1 MTIPRVTAFVAS
13 IAIVISIDTRTL
25 RYMLKNNV
33 IVSCHRT
40 ISYDVLCVG
49 LKPLTSRTSSRR
61 TNAVV
66 VRAAA
71 DGYEWLK
78 KEPLALMIGSAGWFI
93 PSNIGV
99 SAFGGKSLFG
109 LFTES
114 IGTNLANFP
123 QGPAL
128 TDPFW
133 LYMTTWHVG
142 LFVTLTLAQIGIQ
155 GRKQGY
161 W

>member
-1 MTIPRVTAFVAS
+1 MQTTIARQSLISGMSSGLLGLCVVDFHSVCL
-13 IAIVISIDTRTL
+13 IAGLMIIIYIRIGFKPTL
-25 RYMLKNNV
+25 RAR
-33 IVSCHRT
+33 STQQR
-40 ISYDVLCVG
+40 
-49 LKPLTSRTSSRR
+49 
-61 TNAVV
+61 VV
-66 VRAAA
+66 VTRAAA
-71 DGYEWLK
+71 GEYEWLK

-128 TDPFW
+128 TDSFW
-133 LYMTTWHVG
+133 LYMVTWHLG
-142 LFVTLTLAQIGIQ
+142 LFITLTLAQIGIQ
-155 GRKQGY
+155 GRKQQY

>member
-1 MTIPRVTAFVAS
+1 MYGCAGL
-13 IAIVISIDTRTL
+13 RT
-25 RYMLKNNV
+25 
-33 IVSCHRT
+33 T
-40 ISYDVLCVG
+40 
-49 LKPLTSRTSSRR
+49 PLSRSRASSRQ
-61 TNAVV
+61 VV

-71 DGYEWLK
+71 NEGYEWLK

-114 IGTNLANFP
+114 IGANLANFP

-128 TDPFW
+128 DDKFW
-133 LYMTTWHVG
+133 LYMVTWHLG

-155 GRKQGY
+155 GRKQEY